1 MATIK
6 TDAIEVEAAA
16 KGAELQSIKG
26 PGGLEYLWQGD
37 PAFWNRRSPLLFP
50 IVGALPGGTYSYAG
64 KSYSMGNHGFV
75 RDAEFR
81 LTSQS
86 ATSLRFEL
94 ESGASSLAIYPF
106 RFSLAVTYAVKGGSL
121 EVGYEVTNRDS
132 KRMPFSIGA
141 HPAFRAPLEPDE
153 RREDFDLVFERPE
166 TVDRHFLNSDNVRTG
181 ESESFLRG
189 NNSVAVTP
197 GLFERGAIVLKDHV
211 SRKLTLRSRASGR
224 FVELSFP
231 DFPQLGIWSPKGA
244 ANGAAVG
251 AVPFVCIE
259 PWFGVMPL
267 ASSGQ
272 DLEKKEAVLV
282 LEPGAAFRSS
292 YTIRVG

>member
-6 TDAIEVEAAA
+6 TDRIEVEAAA

-26 PGGLEYLWQGD
+26 PGGLEYLWQAD

-75 RDAEFR
+75 RDEEFR
-81 LTSQS
+81 LTSQD
-86 ATSLRFEL
+86 AASLRFEL
-94 ESGASSLAIYPF
+94 ESSPASLAVYPF
-106 RFSLAVTYAVKGGSL
+106 RFLLAVTYSVAGDRL
-121 EVGYEVTNRDS
+121 EVGYEVANRDS

-141 HPAFRAPLEPDE
+141 HPAFRAPLEPGE

-189 NNSVAVTP
+189 KDSVAVTP
-197 GLFERGAIVLKDHV
+197 ALFERGAIVLKDHV
-211 SRKLTLRSRASGR
+211 SRKVQLRSRASGR

-244 ANGAAVG
+244 E
-251 AVPFVCIE
+251 VPFVCIE

-272 DLEKKEAVLV
+272 DLEKKEAVLS
-282 LEPGAAFRSS
+282 LEPGASFHSS